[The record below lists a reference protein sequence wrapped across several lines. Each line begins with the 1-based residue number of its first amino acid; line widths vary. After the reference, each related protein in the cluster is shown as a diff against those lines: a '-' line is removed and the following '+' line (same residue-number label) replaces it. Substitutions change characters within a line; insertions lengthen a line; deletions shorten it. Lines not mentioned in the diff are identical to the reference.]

1 MTPSFIGLMTFTSSG
16 FFPNITLACCPIA
29 IILLLSLDTATTD
42 GSLMTTPAFFL
53 YTNVLA
59 VPKSIAISFAFI
71 PSIPQNDI

>member
-1 MTPSFIGLMTFTSSG
+1 M
-16 FFPNITLACCPIA
+16 A

-59 VPKSIAISFAFI
+59 VPKSMAISFASFPVSQKMTFKPLYLKVVVNI
-71 PSIPQNDI
+71 HNSLNSNII